1 MRREIIRRSSSAIIA
16 MMPTARR
23 FACVGRDESD
33 SGLSEVKQEVPVPFW
48 RLEEVLDRA

>member
-1 MRREIIRRSSSAIIA
+1 MRAGFSAIIA

-33 SGLSEVKQEVPVPFW
+33 SGLFEVKQEVPAPFW